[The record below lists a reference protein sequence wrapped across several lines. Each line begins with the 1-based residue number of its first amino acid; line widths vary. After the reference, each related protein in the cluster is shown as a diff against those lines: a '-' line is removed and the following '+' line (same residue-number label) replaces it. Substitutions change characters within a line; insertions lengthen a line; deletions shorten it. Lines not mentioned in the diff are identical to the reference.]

1 MIHIIC
7 QFKMK
12 ENARE
17 LLAVG
22 YAVDRDETA
31 VDEIWVKMKND
42 TRSSFISP
50 VLQLLC
56 FGCHCVDRTSL
67 IKLGHF

>member
-1 MIHIIC
+1 
-7 QFKMK
+7 MK
-12 ENARE
+12 ENATE

-42 TRSSFISP
+42 TRSFFIAT
-50 VLQLLC
+50 VLQLLQVV
-56 FGCHCVDRTSL
+56 FL
-67 IKLGHF
+67 QI

>member
-1 MIHIIC
+1 
-7 QFKMK
+7 MK

-42 TRSSFISP
+42 TRSFFIAK
-50 VLQLLC
+50 VLQLLTKSC
-56 FGCHCVDRTSL
+56 FKINLCFSPALVC
-67 IKLGHF
+67 

>member
-1 MIHIIC
+1 
-7 QFKMK
+7 MK
-12 ENARE
+12 ENATE

-42 TRSSFISP
+42 TRSLFISP
-50 VLQLLC
+50 VLQLLR
-56 FGCHCVDRTSL
+56 FGCHC
-67 IKLGHF
+67 GA